1 MAKVILLDA
10 TMRPD
15 SRTKALAC
23 YYLTASGINDYD
35 TYPLAD
41 LHLQLSKGDLQR
53 RMDLVAARN
62 YDDPLFDHAKA
73 FADAEEIVIAA
84 PVYDLSFPA
93 CLKTY
98 LEAINVPGIIFE
110 YGEHGNV
117 ISKVKA
123 KRVTYITTSGGPIIS
138 DIHGYGYVQA
148 FFETFCGLQQIDYIK
163 VEGLDAS
170 PEQVEQK
177 IAQAKESIIELIEGQ
192 K

>member
-41 LHLQLSKGDLQR
+41 LHLQLSKEDLQR
-53 RMDLVAARN
+53 RMNLVAARN
-62 YDDPLFDHAKA
+62 YDDPLFDYAKA

-110 YGEHGNV
+110 YGEHGD
-117 ISKVKA
+117 IIPKVKA
-123 KRVTYITTSGGPIIS
+123 KRVTYITTSGGPIM

-148 FFETFCGLQQIDYIK
+148 FFETFCGLQEIGYIK
-163 VEGLDAS
+163 VEGLDAF

-177 IAQAKESIIELIEGQ
+177 IAKAKESIIELIGDQ